1 MNAIALPVGDMI
13 CHLSQTHAGESRVT
27 QEGSQKHTD
36 TEIVF
41 PQGKEKVQCEI
52 VS

>member
-1 MNAIALPVGDMI
+1 MNAIALPVSNVI
-13 CHLSQTHAGESRVT
+13 CHLSQTHAEKSRGT
-27 QEGSQKHTD
+27 QAGSQKHTD

-41 PQGKEKVQCEI
+41 PQGKKKVQCEI